1 MEVRFDSGT
10 VTLVAAAKFDG
21 ATMAQAARLKQEF
34 GHSTALE
41 DWKVF
46 MAAYAN
52 VKALNEKLKD
62 VSGEAK
68 LWAEDKEFRARMLL
82 QQLRGEPLLWLSQ
95 PENKNALE
103 DDAVMIKA
111 LEGRY
116 GQTKA
121 RVSYINQFEEA
132 GQERGEDTRAFL
144 SRLQQVASLAFR
156 KLSDDSPRERVLS
169 KFVRSVRD
177 PRLREE
183 LQMFGFIDE
192 SSGDAKT
199 YDEVLYKATRL
210 GACWQAAGAQE
221 TNAPRAQPVQSDT
234 VVEQLRWQIDE
245 LKGPVAAMRG
255 EPSGVSSRQRNSHN
269 WKCWYCGYTN
279 HRGGWRDCPKR
290 KREALGWNPKKVTR
304 QNNNQGFR

>member
-95 PENKNALE
+95 PENKKALE

-116 GQTKA
+116 GHTKA

-132 GQERGEDTRAFL
+132 GQEGGEDTRAFL
-144 SRLQQVASLAFR
+144 SRESAATSLQR
-156 KLSDDSPRERVLS
+156 DRG
-169 KFVRSVRD
+169 RS
-177 PRLREE
+177 
-183 LQMFGFIDE
+183 
-192 SSGDAKT
+192 
-199 YDEVLYKATRL
+199 
-210 GACWQAAGAQE
+210 
-221 TNAPRAQPVQSDT
+221 
-234 VVEQLRWQIDE
+234 
-245 LKGPVAAMRG
+245 
-255 EPSGVSSRQRNSHN
+255 
-269 WKCWYCGYTN
+269 
-279 HRGGWRDCPKR
+279 
-290 KREALGWNPKKVTR
+290 
-304 QNNNQGFR
+304 